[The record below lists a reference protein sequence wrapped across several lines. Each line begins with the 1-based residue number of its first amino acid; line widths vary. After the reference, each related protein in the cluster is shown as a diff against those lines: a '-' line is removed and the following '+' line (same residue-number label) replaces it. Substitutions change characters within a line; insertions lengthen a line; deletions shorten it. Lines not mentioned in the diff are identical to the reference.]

1 MCRWVC
7 VAVSVRVCVCV
18 WGNCVEVCRC
28 VCVGGCV
35 AVSVR
40 VCVFGGTVWMCVG
53 VYV

>member
-1 MCRWVC
+1 M
-7 VAVSVRVCVCV
+7 
-18 WGNCVEVCRC
+18 EVCRC